1 MYCHVEKVIRSIFGT
16 VHICRVGIENR
27 LEKGINLI
35 VRRWC
40 YALFWTTWMI
50 LYTYYF
56 ISGLSFPFLPL
67 WCSKCIGK
75 WDFFSSFVSL
85 FYSLSAVMILYR
97 SSKIPICCC
106 IWLSFLFHFYEK
118 GSREVDIFI
127 STFYIM
133 CIHCYLNCN
142 TVYS

>member
-1 MYCHVEKVIRSIFGT
+1 MDNKLLERVNNEKKLMYCHVEKVIRSIFGT
-16 VHICRVGIENR
+16 VHICGLGMENR

-35 VRRWC
+35 VRRCWC

-75 WDFFSSFVSL
+75 MGFFLLICFLVL
-85 FYSLSAVMILYR
+85 LSLSAVMILYR
-97 SSKIPICCC
+97 SSKIPICFC
-106 IWLSFLFHFYEK
+106 SVYDFLFYF
-118 GSREVDIFI
+118 IF
-127 STFYIM
+127 M
-133 CIHCYLNCN
+133 KKDLER
-142 TVYS
+142 